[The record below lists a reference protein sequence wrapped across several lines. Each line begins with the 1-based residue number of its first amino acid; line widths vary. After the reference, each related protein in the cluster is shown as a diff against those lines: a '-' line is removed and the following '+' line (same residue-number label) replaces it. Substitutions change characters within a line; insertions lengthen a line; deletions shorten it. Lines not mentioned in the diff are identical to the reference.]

1 LQLWLNNPRDTLFF
15 HTSQNIST
23 GSQAMDIKFLQLQAH
38 GDVRGSL
45 VALEQENNI
54 PFEIKRVYYM
64 FKTLEDVR
72 RGCHAHR
79 QLKQVAIAVRG
90 SCRFLLDNG
99 KERIELLLD
108 NPAQG
113 LLIDSVIW
121 REMYDFSED
130 CVLLVLADQLYDETD
145 YIRSYSDFLEIA
157 K

>member
-1 LQLWLNNPRDTLFF
+1 
-15 HTSQNIST
+15 
-23 GSQAMDIKFLQLQAH
+23 MDIKFLQLQAH

-79 QLKQVAIAVRG
+79 KLKQVAIAVRG
-90 SCRFLLDNG
+90 SCRFILDNG

-121 REMYDFSED
+121 REMYDFSDD

-145 YIRSYSDFLEIA
+145 YIRSYSDFLEFVN
-157 K
+157 